1 MEKSFNPSKM
11 TTISDVQLIEIPK
24 IHDRR
29 GNLSVV
35 EGETIPFVSKRVY
48 YLYDVPSGS
57 KRGGHAHKKQQELL
71 IALSGSFDVILK
83 DGKNT
88 KTVTL
93 NKPNVGLLIVSGIW
107 RELKNFSS
115 GSVCLV
121 LSSAEFSEEDY
132 IREFKKYKLFKDRG
146 TNSDIG

>member
-1 MEKSFNPSKM
+1 MEKASNKSIM
-11 TTISDVQLIEIPK
+11 TNISDIQLIEIPK
-24 IHDRR
+24 IQDRR
-29 GNLSVV
+29 GNLSVI
-35 EGETIPFVSKRVY
+35 EGKTIPFVSKRVY

-57 KRGGHAHKKQQELL
+57 KRGGHAHIEQQEFL

-83 DGKNT
+83 DGKST

-121 LSSAEFSEEDY
+121 LSSDEFKEEDY
-132 IREFKKYKLFKDRG
+132 IREYKKFRLFKDR
-146 TNSDIG
+146 